1 MVCIP
6 NVNLQI
12 VAPFHLFPIFGIS
25 IMKTKIMKKNYL
37 LSLLL
42 LFQLVTQ
49 AQTFEWLRTPSI
61 TFSMNPGMISY
72 PNATDHQ
79 GNTYVCGFKNNA
91 TAYTDIFGN
100 LALLKYDTN
109 GTLVS
114 TKNINGDVH
123 AYKLVTDN
131 AGNLYM
137 AVTYLTSI
145 TIDNFNLTTNLLNV
159 NPLLLKFNANGELL
173 WHKVIPGDFTQHF
186 NAITIDSQQNVFI
199 GYDDYQNS
207 FIEKLD
213 ANGNLL
219 QLITQTQVKLLS
231 AVSIDTEGNIYAA
244 GSCAEM
250 NANFNGTNMPAPFLY
265 NVYVVK
271 YNPTGQM
278 QWMHYVE
285 DITCPEPMVI
295 ARTPDEVYFSS
306 HLFDAFSIGDITCE
320 GPMGNYDFFLAKFN
334 STGTVQWVKEVPGS
348 GGAEIGQRNFLT
360 LDNQGNIYVAGKT
373 QGTIQWNTNVSSQT
387 QVGSNSDVLILKYSP
402 QGNVLWAKTAGGNSE
417 DRTDG
422 ISILADGS
430 VMVSGMANDIINFD
444 NLQAGTDDFQYYP
457 FLAKLN
463 PATLDVPNHNQN
475 SLVVYPNP
483 TKDFITISSNGYR
496 GKAEL
501 FSILGQIFE
510 IFEISNDQTVLNLSE
525 VATGTYFLKLNQQ
538 VVKVVRY

>member
-1 MVCIP
+1 
-6 NVNLQI
+6 
-12 VAPFHLFPIFGIS
+12 
-25 IMKTKIMKKNYL
+25 MKKTYL
-37 LSLLL
+37 LAFL
-42 LFQLVTQ
+42 LFQFVTQ
-49 AQTFEWLRTPSI
+49 AQTFEWLRTPTIS
-61 TFSMNPGMISY
+61 FNMNPGMISY

-79 GNTYVCGFKNNA
+79 GNTYVCGFKSNA
-91 TAYTDIFGN
+91 TPYTDIFGN
-100 LALLKYDTN
+100 LSLLKYDAN
-109 GTLVS
+109 GTLVFN
-114 TKNINGDVH
+114 KNINGNVH
-123 AYKLVTDN
+123 AFKLVTDTT
-131 AGNLYM
+131 GNLYM
-137 AVTYLTSI
+137 AVGYLTAISI
-145 TIDNFNLTTNLLNV
+145 GDFSLTTFLSSV
-159 NPLLLKFNANGELL
+159 NPLLLKFNADGDLL
-173 WHKVIPGDFTQHF
+173 WHKTIPGAFTQHF
-186 NAITIDSQQNVFI
+186 NAIAIDSQQNVFI

-213 ANGNLL
+213 ANGNTL
-219 QLITQTQVKLLS
+219 QLITQSEVKLLS

-320 GPMGNYDFFLAKFN
+320 GPMGNYDFFLSKFN
-334 STGTVQWVKEVPGS
+334 STGIVQWVREVPGS
-348 GGAEIGQRNFLT
+348 GAAEISQRNFLA

-373 QGTIQWNTNVSSQT
+373 QGAIQWNANVSSQP
-387 QVGSNSDVLILKYSP
+387 QVGFNSDVLILKYSP
-402 QGNVLWAKTAGGNSE
+402 QGTVLWAKTAGGNSE

-422 ISILADGS
+422 ISILPDGS
-430 VMVSGMANDIINFD
+430 VVVSGMANDVINFD

-463 PATLDVPNHNQN
+463 QATLDVPNHNQN

-483 TKDFITISSNGYR
+483 TKDFITLSSNGYR

-501 FSILGQIFE
+501 FSILGQNLKIFD
-510 IFEISNDQTVLNLSE
+510 ISNDETVFNLSE
-525 VATGTYFLKLNQQ
+525 LAVGTYFLKLNQQ
-538 VVKVVRY
+538 VVKVVKH